1 MWLILRDPFQQ
12 KLTSDSLSGKEALP
26 IAEATSVEDLEFI
39 VRHASGKKLSKE
51 QIAEMQHYARDLRYP
66 RGTLVYGGNDEN
78 DYLYFLS
85 DNKEI
90 DVCCEMVD
98 NMGYLKLEHG
108 LSAMPKDHLVD
119 CLAYN
124 NLKVCAHLSFLF
136 LLITR
141 TFFCIIYSFFFAAA
155 RGLF

>member
-1 MWLILRDPFQQ
+1 MPV
-12 KLTSDSLSGKEALP
+12 
-26 IAEATSVEDLEFI
+26 AEATPVEDLELI

-66 RGTLVYGGNDEN
+66 RGTLVYGGNVEN
-78 DYLYFLS
+78 DFLYCLS

-90 DVCCEMVD
+90 DVCHEMVD

-108 LSAMPKDHLVD
+108 LSAMPKDHLAD

-124 NLKVCAHLSFLF
+124 NLKICAHLSFLF

-141 TFFCIIYSFFFAAA
+141 TFSVLFTLFSLLPPRAYSEQGFKSAKGC
-155 RGLF
+155 RG